1 MTEYPP
7 SGALFTNQRKQKESQ
22 PDYTG
27 TLELSDEVVNDL
39 VEQISR
45 GVAKPK
51 LSLAGWKKVAQK
63 SGATFLSLRG
73 NKFEE
78 KLNNASNQA
87 PVSAQSNEPIPF

>member
-63 SGATFLSLRG
+63 SGATFLSCLLYTSPSPRDG
-73 NKFEE
+73 
-78 KLNNASNQA
+78 LLSRM
-87 PVSAQSNEPIPF
+87 PSSA